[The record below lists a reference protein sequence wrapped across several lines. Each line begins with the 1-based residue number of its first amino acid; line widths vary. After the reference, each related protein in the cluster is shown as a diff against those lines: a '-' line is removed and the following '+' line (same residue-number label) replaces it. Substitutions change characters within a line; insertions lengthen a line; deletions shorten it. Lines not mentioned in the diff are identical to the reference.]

1 MQDVTIMA
9 MASLAETR
17 DNETGNHIRRT
28 QHYVRVLA
36 LELRKQPKFAAVL
49 DDATVELLFKSA
61 PLHDIGKVGIP
72 DAILLKPG
80 KLTPEEFEVMK
91 THTTQ
96 GAAIMSEIPKMKE
109 ILPGLRSHH
118 ERWKGGGYPDGLSG
132 EQIPLMARI
141 IAVADTFDA
150 MTTDRPYQRAMTLEA
165 AHARINQLKGVAL
178 DERVV
183 EAFNRAYLA
192 GEIRSEAREAAV
204 AVAG

>member
-1 MQDVTIMA
+1 V
-9 MASLAETR
+9 
-17 DNETGNHIRRT
+17 G
-28 QHYVRVLA
+28 
-36 LELRKQPKFAAVL
+36 K
-49 DDATVELLFKSA
+49 
-61 PLHDIGKVGIP
+61 IGVD
-72 DAILLKPG
+72 DAILKKPG
-80 KLTPEEFEVMK
+80 VLTPEEFEVMK
-91 THTTQ
+91 THTTR

-183 EAFNRAYLA
+183 EAFNRAFLS
-192 GEIRSEAREAAV
+192 GEIRSDTRAV
-204 AVAG
+204 AAAG